1 MDSKNRH
8 TVSEITKII
17 KLTLEDRFYSVWIE
31 GEISDFKRHSSGHLY
46 FILKDENA
54 QLSAVMW
61 RGKSMSLPFVPQ
73 DGIKVL
79 AKGNITVFERS
90 GRYQLDVDILQPLGI
105 GNLQMAFEQL
115 KIRLKNEGL
124 FDESHKK
131 PIPQFPSNVGVIT
144 SPTGAAIRDIVSVAN
159 RRSPGIQ
166 IIIRPVK
173 VQGEGSAEE
182 IAAAIEE
189 FNEYGL
195 IDVIIVGRGG
205 GSLEDLWS
213 FNEEVVARAIFDSRI
228 PVISAVGH
236 EIDFT
241 IADFVADLRAATP
254 SAAAELVAPDADME
268 WKKVIQKVRHLYRI
282 VTGKL
287 GYLDEKVEMI
297 RNSHALKMP
306 EEILKQSNL
315 ILDLHMG
322 KLESI
327 YENYFIRRTDNVNQL
342 ENRLNS
348 LNPESVLQRGYSITY
363 RTEDDSIVKDSSV
376 LSSGDGVM
384 LQFAKGRAK
393 GIIENISEN

>member
-268 WKKVIQKVRHLYRI
+268 WKKVIQKVQHLYRI

>member
-393 GIIENISEN
+393 GIIENTSEN

>member
-268 WKKVIQKVRHLYRI
+268 WKKVIQKVQHLYRI

-393 GIIENISEN
+393 GIIENTSEN

>member
-1 MDSKNRH
+1 MNSINRH

-61 RGKSMSLPFVPQ
+61 RGKSMNLPFVPQ
-73 DGIKVL
+73 DGMKVL

-90 GRYQLDVDILQPLGI
+90 GRYQLDVDVLQPLGI
-105 GNLQMAFEQL
+105 GDLQMAFEQL
-115 KIRLKNEGL
+115 KIRLKDEGL

-131 PIPQFPSNVGVIT
+131 PIPPFPANVGIVT
-144 SPTGAAIRDIVSVAN
+144 SPSGAAIRDIVSIAN
-159 RRSPGIQ
+159 RRYPGIQ
-166 IIIRPVK
+166 LIIRPVR

-182 IAAAIEE
+182 IALGIKE

-195 IDVIIVGRGG
+195 VDVLIVGRGG

-241 IADFVADLRAATP
+241 IADFTADLRAATP
-254 SAAAELVAPDADME
+254 SAAAELVVPDAAAE
-268 WKKVIQKVRHLYRI
+268 WQKVIQKIQRLYRI
-282 VTGKL
+282 TSGKL
-287 GYLDEKVEMI
+287 SYLDEKVKMI

-306 EEILKQSNL
+306 EETLKQSNL
-315 ILDLHMG
+315 ILDMQIS
-322 KLESI
+322 KLESM
-327 YENYFIRRTDNVNQL
+327 YENYFTRRKDNVNQL
-342 ENRLNS
+342 ENRMKS
-348 LNPESVLQRGYSITY
+348 LNPESVLKRGYSITY
-363 RTEDDSIVKDSSV
+363 RTVDNSIVRDSSK
-376 LSSGDGVM
+376 LKTGDGVT
-384 LQFAKGRAK
+384 LRFARGRAK
-393 GIIENISEN
+393 GIIENIYEN